1 MKIFELRLRHF
12 RGFRDLPIRPTGHV
26 VLMGT
31 PGAGRSDVID
41 GMSRV
46 LDPEYTRRR
55 LADEFDFFRGDT
67 SQPAEVEATIGEL
80 GPALEQH
87 FLDYLEIWDSEKR
100 AIVDEL
106 DSPEEIDRGCH
117 SFVIRLCYRAEWSG
131 AEQRVEEFIYLP
143 KTSDLQN
150 GLFTHA
156 RLADVGRLGFA
167 RIRWLGGRILDLGG
181 RSGFRQIIEHA
192 EGADF
197 AQAVSEYLDG
207 VEASAQLF
215 TETAQVRAAIEQLLH
230 ILAGPLRL
238 GNVDPG
244 ETFKFVPEG
253 GAGTG
258 LLRSLVPAL
267 DLQDGAGLLP
277 VHRHG
282 STTANL
288 FRVAEALALTSAVGG
303 VVAMDDLGDALD
315 GGSAMHLAAAIQRQS
330 SQAWITT
337 RLASVAEI
345 FNPDE
350 VFRLGRDENGERVA
364 CQGRTSTTKADRIA
378 AKHWTRNLLPAL
390 SFSAVIILEGP
401 DDFAALHSLTLRL
414 FKEHGV
420 PLPASRG
427 VTFVSAAA
435 AGSGGSSNVPRLA
448 RLARDMGLWSV
459 GVIDWD
465 MAGDSATILQRSI
478 ESANCIVRLPEGFA
492 IERSLIRGVPQDAL
506 RQTLRELSKAE
517 RLDEFGNIG
526 DLPGDE
532 LEASAITLLK
542 SRSLH
547 GPFVEW
553 LPDDALPPVACSLLL
568 AAVDAAANRTSGH
581 IQL

>member
-1 MKIFELRLRHF
+1 M
-12 RGFRDLPIRPTGHV
+12 
-26 VLMGT
+26 
-31 PGAGRSDVID
+31 
-41 GMSRV
+41 
-46 LDPEYTRRR
+46 
-55 LADEFDFFRGDT
+55 
-67 SQPAEVEATIGEL
+67 
-80 GPALEQH
+80 
-87 FLDYLEIWDSEKR
+87 WDSEKR
-100 AIVDEL
+100 EIVDEL
-106 DSPEEIDRGCH
+106 GMPEEIDRDSY
-117 SFVIRLCYRAEWSG
+117 SFVIRLCYRAEWSV

-143 KTSDLQN
+143 KTSDVQN

-181 RSGFRQIIEHA
+181 RSGFRQLVERA

-197 AQAVSEYLDG
+197 AEAVNQYLEG
-207 VEASAQLF
+207 VEASAQHF
-215 TETAQVRAAIEQLLH
+215 TETVQVRAAIGQLLDT
-230 ILAGPLRL
+230 LAVPLRL

-244 ETFKFVPEG
+244 QTFKFVPEG

-288 FRVAEALALTSAVGG
+288 FRVAEALALTSTVGG

-315 GGSAMHLAAAIQRQS
+315 GGSAMHLAATIQRQS

-350 VFRLGRDENGERVA
+350 VFRLGRGENGERVA
-364 CQGRTSTTKADRIA
+364 YQGRTSTTKAARIA
-378 AKHWTRNLLPAL
+378 AKHWTRSLLPAL
-390 SFSAVIILEGP
+390 GFSAVIVLEGP
-401 DDFAALHSLTLRL
+401 DDFAAFHSLTLRL
-414 FKEHGV
+414 FKERGV
-420 PLPASRG
+420 PLPASRS

-435 AGSGGSSNVPRLA
+435 AGSGGSSNVPRIT
-448 RLARDMGLWSV
+448 RLARGMGLWSV

-465 MAGDSATILQRSI
+465 VAADADTILQRTI
-478 ESANCIVRLPEGFA
+478 ESANCVVRLPKGFA
-492 IERSLIRGVPQDAL
+492 IERSLIRGVPEDAL
-506 RQTLRELSKAE
+506 GQTLRELAE
-517 RLDEFGNIG
+517 AARLDEFGNIG
-526 DLPGDE
+526 DLKDDE
-532 LEASAITLLK
+532 LEASAIKMLK

-547 GPFVEW
+547 GLFVEW
-553 LPDDALPPVACSLLL
+553 LPEDSLPPVACSLVQ
-568 AAVDAAANRTSGH
+568 AAVDAAANRTPGH